1 MSDGHDVPTYMAYDG
16 KLYQWP
22 PPPGFWQA
30 SDGLWYPPQEGTGA
44 APQPA
49 GRPRRSMGRQIVIFG
64 GAVLGL
70 LLILPIIGG
79 LIDASGSREATTS
92 GGSDVFEELLVPYE
106 NLGCEGEAD
115 RSKLRLYYD
124 DRSSNV
130 ARCQNGLALTIAALG
145 IDWQTDG
152 DEPFGGAFGTHY
164 GRDYKMNVTL
174 DSRDG
179 IDNVKTA
186 FTFTRR

>member
-1 MSDGHDVPTYMAYDG
+1 MMNDGQPATYMAHDG

-22 PPPGFWQA
+22 PPPLWWQG
-30 SDGLWYPPQEGTGA
+30 SNGRWFPPTETHLAQL
-44 APQPA
+44 APPKKQ
-49 GRPRRSMGRQIVIFG
+49 RSMGRQILIFG
-64 GAVLGL
+64 GAVLGF

-79 LIDASGSREATTS
+79 MIEASDSGGATTS
-92 GGSDVFEELLVPYE
+92 RGSDVFEELLVPYE

-124 DRSSNV
+124 DRASNGS
-130 ARCQNGLALTIAALG
+130 RCQNGVILTIAALG
-145 IDWQTDG
+145 IDWQTND
-152 DEPFGGAFGTHY
+152 DEPFGGVFGTHY

-179 IDNVKTA
+179 IDNIKTA
-186 FTFTRR
+186 FTFTQR